1 MKEKQLSELV
11 RDFNK
16 LILTIEREYNACYTE
31 VGDCDKA
38 TQDLLHQIEL
48 GEFKDRS
55 KAATKLHQVRVQR
68 RDAKDKMIIM
78 QPFKDWIDKNQPA
91 INALRLAI
99 STTKNKENAS
109 SRYYYPRIIDDL
121 PIGNNKPKE

>member
-1 MKEKQLSELV
+1 MKDKQLSEHI

-16 LILTIEREYNACYTE
+16 LLLTIEREYNAYYKE
-31 VGDCDKA
+31 VGDCEKS

-55 KAATKLHQVRVQR
+55 KAATRLHQVRIQR
-68 RDAKDKMIIM
+68 RKAKDKMAIV
-78 QPFKDWIDKNQPA
+78 QPLKDWMDKNQSA
-91 INALRLAI
+91 INALRLVIGA
-99 STTKNKENAS
+99 TKNKENTS

-121 PIGNNKPKE
+121 SIGSNKPKE

>member
-1 MKEKQLSELV
+1 MKDKRLSEHI
-11 RDFNK
+11 RDFNR
-16 LILTIEREYNACYTE
+16 LILTIEREYNTCYTE

-55 KAATKLHQVRVQR
+55 KAATRLHQVRVQR
-68 RDAKDKMIIM
+68 REAKDKLVIM
-78 QPFKDWIDKNQPA
+78 QPLKDWMDNNKSA
-91 INALRLAI
+91 INALRLVI
-99 STTKNKENAS
+99 SATKSKENTS

-121 PIGNNKPKE
+121 PIGSNKPKE